1 SKKNCAL
8 DLGYIETVCREI
20 GFAIREKSERHTVV
34 VRSTVL
40 PGTGNNVVIPLIED
54 CSGKKAG
61 VDFGVGTNPEFLRES
76 TAIKDYD

>member
-1 SKKNCAL
+1 M
-8 DLGYIETVCREI
+8 
-20 GFAIREKSERHTVV
+20 V

-40 PGTGNNVVIPLIED
+40 PGTVNNVVIPLIED

-76 TAIKDYD
+76 TAIKDYDFRR